1 LAKPGTVIPNKA
13 GFKDFIQSRVVSNIL
28 REKAAPVIRIANATA
43 PGAELGSS
51 RLAGYAAAGFRGSI
65 QKRSKRQRIL
75 IKSNAGLYLSLRVH
89 FATQQRFGIGHMR
102 LVMLEARKAGLVD

>member
-1 LAKPGTVIPNKA
+1 MAKPGTVVPNKA
-13 GFKDFIQSRVVSNIL
+13 GFREFIQSRVVSNIL
-28 REKAAPVIRIANATA
+28 REKAQPVIRIANATA

-51 RLAGYAAAGFRGSI
+51 RLAGYAAAGFSASI
-65 QKRSKRQRIL
+65 QKRNKRQRIL

-102 LVMLEARKAGLVD
+102 TVLLEGKKVLS